1 MVYNGRNST
10 KIHLFQITKRYEK
23 SESRKKKI
31 ISAPRYHGGQIVS
44 KKFSIFFYYSYNF
57 VHVCLFLGSLEYY
70 SRLYCYIGQKQ
81 ASALA
86 KISEK

>member
-1 MVYNGRNST
+1 MRKSKKFENA
-10 KIHLFQITKRYEK
+10 IFQ
-23 SESRKKKI
+23 KKK
-31 ISAPRYHGGQIVS
+31 IVS